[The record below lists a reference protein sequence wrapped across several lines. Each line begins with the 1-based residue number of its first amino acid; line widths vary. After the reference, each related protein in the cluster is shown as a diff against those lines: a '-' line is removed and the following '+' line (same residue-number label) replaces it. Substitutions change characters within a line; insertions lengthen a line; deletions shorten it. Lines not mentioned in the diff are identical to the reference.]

1 MLRALFISL
10 SKARWAQRLITNW
23 KFAWRLASRFIAGE
37 TIQDAMRALEQLNAM
52 GIRAT
57 LDQLGEN
64 TESHAAANQST
75 ADILAALDAIHEAE
89 LPANVSIK
97 LSQLGLLLDP
107 ELAYANLVTILERAR
122 SHANFVRV
130 DMEDSTLTEI
140 TLNLV
145 QRAISAGFENVGTV
159 IQSYLYR
166 SAEDT
171 RLLAQAGIRVR
182 VVKGAYK
189 EPASVAFPKKM
200 DVDSTFDQLV
210 ETLLQAEQAIGSPG
224 GSADGRFPPL
234 TAVGS
239 HDTARIKFAQDKA
252 AELGL
257 PKQSVEF
264 QLLYGIRRDLQ
275 QDLVKA
281 GYPVRVYVPYG
292 THWYPYYM
300 RRLAE
305 HPANVWF
312 FISIFFKK

>member
-75 ADILAALDAIHEAE
+75 ADILAALDAIHDAE

-145 QRAISAGFENVGTV
+145 QRAISAGFDNVGTV

-239 HDTARIKFAQDKA
+239 HDPARIKFAQDKA